1 MKRNTPTSGPRLF
14 SEPQRAPHPPDTHIA
29 NVDGAARGNPGPA
42 AYGVII
48 RAPNGQVIFQLG
60 KYLGRATNN
69 VAEYYGLIAA
79 LDYAAGHGIR
89 GLRVRSDSEL
99 LVRQMRGQYKVKSLT
114 LAPLHERA
122 QKLARGMDYF
132 AIEHVR
138 RELNAEADALCN
150 EALDGAEGGPRAPAS
165 ANVAP
170 GFSPARA
177 GNAKSAPSGSAA
189 NAGLKAGATKR
200 IRALYHDG
208 ALHPL
213 DAVDLKDGDELDIT
227 IHK

>member
-1 MKRNTPTSGPRLF
+1 MKRKTPTSGPRLF
-14 SEPQRAPHPPDTHIA
+14 SEPQRPPHPPNTHTA

-42 AYGVII
+42 AYAVIV
-48 RAPNGQVIFQLG
+48 RAPNGQIVFQLG

-69 VAEYYGLIAA
+69 VAEYYGLISA

-89 GLRVRSDSEL
+89 RLRVRSDSEL
-99 LVRQMRGQYKVKSLT
+99 LVRQMQGHYKVKSLT

-138 RELNAEADALCN
+138 REFNAEADALCN
-150 EALDGAEGGPRAPAS
+150 EALDGAEGGPRATAS

-170 GFSPARA
+170 DFSPARA
-177 GNAKSAPSGSAA
+177 AGTTKD
-189 NAGLKAGATKR
+189 AGLKASATKR
-200 IRALYHDG
+200 IRAVYRDG

-213 DAVDLKDGDELDIT
+213 DPVDLKDGDELDIT